1 MFTIFYKLFKKKKI
15 DLQISFK
22 SRVFSV
28 EVGFMVVSVGFGV
41 VGVGTRRIW
50 CSLVWR
56 KSESENEKDGDR
68 VHFELRV
75 FSSKIGTKVQFWIF
89 FN

>member
-1 MFTIFYKLFKKKKI
+1 
-15 DLQISFK
+15 
-22 SRVFSV
+22 
-28 EVGFMVVSVGFGV
+28 MVVSVGFGV
-41 VGVGTRRIW
+41 VGVGTHRIW

-56 KSESENEKDGDR
+56 ESESENERDGER
-68 VHFELRV
+68 VYFELRV